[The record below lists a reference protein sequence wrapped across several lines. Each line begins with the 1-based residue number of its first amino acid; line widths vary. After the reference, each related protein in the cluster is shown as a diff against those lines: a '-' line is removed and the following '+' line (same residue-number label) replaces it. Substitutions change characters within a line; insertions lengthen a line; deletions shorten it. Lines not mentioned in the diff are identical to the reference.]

1 MAPAAGLLP
10 SMPSVPAL
18 STVMASPEILAAQAR
33 ANCWLR
39 PPVPPFSTFTVTS
52 PPEIRHARSDVWRN
66 RRNRSRR
73 YSAAR
78 A

>member
-18 STVMASPEILAAQAR
+18 STVMASPEIFAAQAR

-39 PPVPPFSTFTVTS
+39 PPVPPFVDLDRDFSAGNQADAFGFL
-52 PPEIRHARSDVWRN
+52 AQLAQAF
-66 RRNRSRR
+66 RR
-73 YSAAR
+73 
-78 A
+78 